1 MLHWIHLTVQ
11 KLKEALNVLLYQSMN
26 HVVLYTVV
34 IVVLLIWLGTRRN
47 PLLAFLEI
55 GRELLRSYKFLL
67 IVVGMIS
74 VLTLNKYELQIE
86 KNMHLGSDYT
96 SLIFGLEG
104 HFVEYVQQ
112 LFYSPWL
119 TPIIVFFYIFML
131 QSVLAASLGVYLLD
145 KNRVMLYATCYT
157 IMIVYAVAIPF
168 YLYFPVNEVW
178 SYAPAGVRFTMLDIF
193 PRFEQE
199 YRPLSGLN
207 NCFPSLHTAISV
219 STAILAYRSGNRR
232 WMVITT
238 LSAAMIVFG
247 IFYLGIH
254 WLTDM
259 LGGTLLAVLSTSAAV
274 QLAKLTLRSGE
285 ESLAVRSRVTDVQ

>member
-1 MLHWIHLTVQ
+1 M
-11 KLKEALNVLLYQSMN
+11 LYQSMN
-26 HVVLYTVV
+26 YVVLYTVV
-34 IVVLLIWLGTRRN
+34 IVAVLMWLGARRN
-47 PLLAFLEI
+47 PLLALVEI

-67 IVVGMIS
+67 LVAGMFG
-74 VLTLNKYELQIE
+74 VLALNKYELQIE
-86 KNMHLGSDYT
+86 KQMHLASDYT
-96 SLIFGLEG
+96 SFVFGLEG
-104 HFVEYVQQ
+104 HFVRNLQH
-112 LFYSPWL
+112 LFYTPWL

-145 KNRVMLYATCYT
+145 KNRVMLYATCY
-157 IMIVYAVAIPF
+157 MIIINYAIAIPF

-178 SYAPAGVRFTMLDIF
+178 SYVPAGVRFTMLDVF

-219 STAILAYRSGNRR
+219 STALLAYRSGNRR
-232 WMVITT
+232 WMAMTTVSAVI
-238 LSAAMIVFG
+238 IVFG

-259 LGGTLLAVLSTSAAV
+259 VGGTLLAVLSTTAAV

-285 ESLAVRSRVTDVQ
+285 DRLTVRSRATDTR

>member
-1 MLHWIHLTVQ
+1 MNLVVVYTV
-11 KLKEALNVLLYQSMN
+11 AIV
-26 HVVLYTVV
+26 VVL
-34 IVVLLIWLGTRRN
+34 IWIGARRN
-47 PLLAFLEI
+47 PLMALVEI
-55 GRELLRSYKFLL
+55 GRELLRSYKFTL
-67 IVVGMIS
+67 IVIGMFS
-74 VLTLNKYELQIE
+74 VLALNKYELQIE
-86 KNMHLGSDYT
+86 RKMHLTSDYT
-96 SLIFGLEG
+96 AFVFGLEG
-104 HFVEYVQQ
+104 HFVRHVQE
-112 LFYSPWL
+112 LFYTPWL

-157 IMIVYAVAIPF
+157 IMITYAIAIPF

-178 SYAPAGVRFTMLDIF
+178 SYLPAGVRFTMLDVF
-193 PRFEQE
+193 PKFEQE

-219 STAILAYRSGNRR
+219 SMALLAYRSGNRR
-232 WMVITT
+232 WMVISTI
-238 LSAAMIVFG
+238 SAVTIVFG

-259 LGGTLLAVLSTSAAV
+259 LGGTLLAVLSTTVAV

-285 ESLAVRSRVTDVQ
+285 ERLRVRSRATNVR